1 MTDTPTAKRP
11 TTADAALR
19 KIHRV
24 SAILF
29 LISTIPAGF
38 ASFQGGE
45 PSPVVYI
52 PLVFLLGLAL
62 TGCYQLVAPWL
73 RRRRLSATSRA

>member
-1 MTDTPTAKRP
+1 MTDTSTAVRP
-11 TTADAALR
+11 MTADSALR

-29 LISTIPAGF
+29 LVSTIPAGF
-38 ASFQGGE
+38 ASAQGGE

-52 PLVFLLGLAL
+52 PLVLLLGLAL
-62 TGCYQLVAPWL
+62 TGIYQLVVPWL
-73 RRRRLSATSRA
+73 RRRRLSKA